1 MPFVKFVQFVKFVVE
16 KESLCKLNS
25 ICQVVNQKWK
35 SISYS
40 YIDGY
45 DPNNLRY
52 GGVAAAPDD
61 SVDFSITID
70 ADVYTTITIKGDC
83 IVRYEN
89 SVQNYHKIKFV
100 LRSDSGSKIGLF

>member
-16 KESLCKLNS
+16 KERLCKLNS

-45 DPNNLRY
+45 APNNLRY

-70 ADVYTTITIKGDC
+70 ADALPSPSKATASSATKTVFKITTK
-83 IVRYEN
+83 
-89 SVQNYHKIKFV
+89 
-100 LRSDSGSKIGLF
+100 